1 MRHGCRRRRSIGGSR
16 GGARD
21 AALQTGAQLLVA
33 FTGYVTA
40 VVVARQLGPAAYGA
54 YGMVYSVLLA
64 FEIVGRLGLPQALT
78 KLVAERLEGRLA
90 VERTGLTFGIAL
102 YLVLFGLFWLAAPWL
117 AHLLDVSGGAGLF
130 RIAALDIPFY
140 GVLFMALAVLNGRG
154 RYAAAALST
163 TVYALAKLAG
173 ILLLAWPGV
182 TVEGALLVNAVGSA
196 IGLATAGFAV
206 GAAAWRPAVSEAR
219 RLVAFA
225 APVSMRGV
233 VLQLLSGL
241 GLWSLGFAGAAIV
254 PEEMRGL
261 YAAASSIA
269 RLPTVLAVG
278 VAGVLI
284 GGMASALGRHDRAAA
299 LSLLANV
306 MRALLVLLVP
316 ATLVLGVEAEGVM
329 RLIFADRFAGGGP
342 LLAVLVFG
350 QGLMLTLLIV
360 LTSALVAA
368 SWAGL
373 AAAVTAAGLAL
384 TALATWLM
392 VPPYGG
398 MGAAVASTL
407 GCGLAVAGAGT
418 ALTLRL
424 GTWLSPA
431 HMLRLTGA
439 CLPVAAVAALIPSTG
454 GWLLVELAGLG
465 VLQLVLLWISGA
477 VRPADLRLLL
487 GRR

>member
-1 MRHGCRRRRSIGGSR
+1 M
-16 GGARD
+16 RD

-90 VERTGLTFGIAL
+90 VERTGLTCGTAL
-102 YLVLFGLFWLAAPWL
+102 YLGLFGLFWLAAPWL
-117 AHLLDVSGGAGLF
+117 AHLLDVAEGAGLF
-130 RIAALDIPFY
+130 RIAAVDIPFY

-163 TVYALAKLAG
+163 AVYALAKLAG

-182 TVEGALLVNAVGSA
+182 TVEGALLVNALGSA
-196 IGLATAGFAV
+196 IGLGTAGFAV
-206 GAAAWRPAVSEAR
+206 GAAAWRPALGEAR
-219 RLVAFA
+219 RLAAFA

-241 GLWSLGFAGAAIV
+241 GLWSLGFAGSAIV

-261 YAAASSIA
+261 YAAAGSIA

-284 GGMASALGRHDRAAA
+284 GGMASALGRGDRAAA

-329 RLIFADRFAGGGP
+329 RLVFAERFAGGGP
-342 LLAVLVFG
+342 LLAVLVLG
-350 QGLMLTLLIV
+350 QGLLLTLLIV

-368 SWAGL
+368 SRAGL

-384 TALATWLM
+384 AAVATVLM

-407 GCGLAVAGAGT
+407 GCGLAAAGAGL

-424 GTWLSPA
+424 GPWLSPA
-431 HMLRLTGA
+431 HLLRLTAA
-439 CLPVAAVAALIPSTG
+439 CLPVAAVAALVPSSG
-454 GWLLVELAGLG
+454 GRLLLELAGLG
-465 VLQLVLLWISGA
+465 VLQLALLWASGA
-477 VRPADLRLLL
+477 VRTADLRLLL